1 LAAPEARNDAIASSQ
16 EHSSVNRDQQL
27 VRASVE
33 PLAGPEAAAIPL
45 AVPAGRVRR
54 WLKRS
59 GPLAAL
65 AFFGV
70 AAWVLYDALHHYR
83 LGEIVAAL
91 RMLSGSAL
99 ALALALTAATY
110 VAATAYDYFALRYVA
125 RRLPLGAVALTAFVS
140 YSFGNNVG
148 NTLITGATIRYW
160 MYSARGVPAGD
171 IAKIVLY
178 CSLGFWLGYLL
189 LGALAFVGAPAVLP
203 PSLGLSWLSTQPLGL
218 AFLAVLIGY
227 LAIVALRP
235 EQLRIRDWVLSLPS
249 IPLTLAQLA
258 TSTVYLSLMG
268 TTLWALL
275 PPGVGPA
282 QFMTVFMLALVVG
295 TASQVPAGLG
305 VFESV
310 VVVLLTPALSL
321 PGVIAGLI
329 AFRGIF
335 YLLPLALALPAAGAW
350 QFRRTASPAGG

>member
-1 LAAPEARNDAIASSQ
+1 M
-16 EHSSVNRDQQL
+16 
-27 VRASVE
+27 RASLE
-33 PLAGPEAAAIPL
+33 PLAGPEVAAIPL

-54 WLKRS
+54 WLKRA
-59 GPLAAL
+59 GPLAGV

-70 AAWVLYDALHHYR
+70 AAWVLHDALRHHR

-91 RMLSGSAL
+91 RMLPGSAL
-99 ALALALTAATY
+99 TLALALTAATY

-125 RRLPLGAVALTAFVS
+125 RRLPLGAIALTAFVS
-140 YSFGNNVG
+140 YSCGNNVG

-160 MYSARGVPAGD
+160 MYSARGVPPGD

-189 LGALAFVGAPAVLP
+189 LGALAFVGAPVDLP
-203 PSLGLSWLSTQPLGL
+203 PPLGLSWLSTRPLGL
-218 AFLAVLIGY
+218 GFVAVLVGY

-235 EQLRIRDWVLSLPS
+235 ELLRIRDWVLSLPS

-275 PPGVGPA
+275 PAGVGQA

-305 VFESV
+305 VFETV
-310 VVVLLTPALSL
+310 VIVLLTPALPL
-321 PGVIAGLI
+321 PGVVAGLI

-335 YLLPLALALPAAGAW
+335 YVVPLALALPAAGAW
-350 QFRRTASPAGG
+350 QLRRTALRTAD